1 VRCRATWI
9 LAVEA
14 VIILTPW
21 RGVAY
26 WRTTKKSFRPLEYM
40 FISRQTFAETGNRLR
55 TLRILRPLRL
65 GCVVSFQITVLK
77 VLAGH
82 PEGRASIADLTRYVS
97 ILISSGTDWTN
108 RTKRL
113 AARAPKLDI
122 FADSLVLRDV
132 NGWHITEGG
141 RQFLASLEAPLP
153 IAAEPVPAPD
163 MMKQPGHRRY
173 RNFVLLLTMKSNR
186 RMAEKKDPRDD
197 WPNPKQ
203 RHRKWPQLGGKLR
216 PKSGRNNA
224 DIGIIPM

>member
-1 VRCRATWI
+1 
-9 LAVEA
+9 
-14 VIILTPW
+14 
-21 RGVAY
+21 
-26 WRTTKKSFRPLEYM
+26 M
-40 FISRQTFAETGNRLR
+40 
-55 TLRILRPLRL
+55 
-65 GCVVSFQITVLK
+65 SFQITVLK

-163 MMKQPGHRRY
+163 MMKQPRSPA
-173 RNFVLLLTMKSNR
+173 L
-186 RMAEKKDPRDD
+186 P
-197 WPNPKQ
+197 
-203 RHRKWPQLGGKLR
+203 KLR
-216 PKSGRNNA
+216 LVVNNEKQPPDGREEGPSRRLA
-224 DIGIIPM
+224 